1 MRKISL
7 LGIAGVMLLNAISLS
22 ACGGNNSSSVVAET
36 EKVEP
41 LDLTGNW
48 VQSGKEGEKDTY
60 QAGFIK
66 DGVIE
71 IYWITDGGNSHSLYW
86 AGSYDAPTDDSKEYR
101 WESQNDR
108 IKTDSA
114 LLSSQD
120 DTKTFSYK
128 DGKISY
134 KMSIQGQESTITL
147 VQTETDYSSFSAPGG
162 HSGRAQDGEQIE
174 LKDSGYSFYQSGN
187 TVLVYYAAEIYNP
200 NEKYAIEYPSIVVTV
215 KSDDGKIL
223 TTDEA
228 TFRGIAAQDTV
239 VYGNYLTYEG
249 EPGTQVDISVKNG
262 KDDYMYQEGSDIIRQ
277 DQLAITNV
285 SENINSNTRSYTG
298 EITNNSTVDLDFG
311 GVDIIFKK
319 DGKLVGGYTS
329 PVMEIASGQT
339 LPFEVENYSGFSDY
353 DLYEIYGL
361 Q

>member
-1 MRKISL
+1 M
-7 LGIAGVMLLNAISLS
+7 
-22 ACGGNNSSSVVAET
+22 
-36 EKVEP
+36 
-41 LDLTGNW
+41 
-48 VQSGKEGEKDTY
+48 
-60 QAGFIK
+60 
-66 DGVIE
+66 
-71 IYWITDGGNSHSLYW
+71 
-86 AGSYDAPTDDSKEYR
+86 
-101 WESQNDR
+101 
-108 IKTDSA
+108 
-114 LLSSQD
+114 
-120 DTKTFSYK
+120 
-128 DGKISY
+128 
-134 KMSIQGQESTITL
+134 
-147 VQTETDYSSFSAPGG
+147 
-162 HSGRAQDGEQIE
+162 
-174 LKDSGYSFYQSGN
+174 
-187 TVLVYYAAEIYNP
+187 
-200 NEKYAIEYPSIVVTV
+200 
-215 KSDDGKIL
+215 
-223 TTDEA
+223 
-228 TFRGIAAQDTV
+228 
-239 VYGNYLTYEG
+239 YGNYLTYEG

>member
-1 MRKISL
+1 M
-7 LGIAGVMLLNAISLS
+7 
-22 ACGGNNSSSVVAET
+22 
-36 EKVEP
+36 
-41 LDLTGNW
+41 
-48 VQSGKEGEKDTY
+48 DTL
-60 QAGFIK
+60 
-66 DGVIE
+66 E
-71 IYWITDGGNSHSLYW
+71 
-86 AGSYDAPTDDSKEYR
+86 
-101 WESQNDR
+101 
-108 IKTDSA
+108 
-114 LLSSQD
+114 
-120 DTKTFSYK
+120 
-128 DGKISY
+128 
-134 KMSIQGQESTITL
+134 
-147 VQTETDYSSFSAPGG
+147 
-162 HSGRAQDGEQIE
+162 E
-174 LKDSGYSFYQSGN
+174 LKTENRFYQSGN

-285 SENINSNTRSYTG
+285 SENINNNTRSYTG